1 MAQEL
6 IPVKYNIRT
15 ELVVEIQEGNN
26 QKDFVLTSR

>member
-6 IPVKYNIRT
+6 IPAKYNIRT